1 MTDVI
6 KEEVEAVAEVWDHGR
21 GPKRIQAAWAGRGDS
36 KQIRQD
42 NQKIRNRE
50 EDKKM
55 RADNAAM
62 KKDEKKKMGEEVE
75 QLVEGPSHLEYTGRV
90 GKKEYAVRIPA
101 NKDLGDYN
109 DSTLHNKITKANPH
123 LAHHE
128 VSAIVNSGGQDSR
141 EKVEHEGKTYEHDVV
156 NHEEPRHVYSEEVE
170 QVAEVL
176 TKSMGAGKW
185 IKDFVKSKNPKFA
198 GKSEEK
204 RKEMALGAFYSKEE
218 VEQVVVEAT
227 NIKNVSGL
235 KKVSSH
241 GDFDLHK
248 KGDDHLLVHRETGE
262 VHHGFSGK
270 TLDVKK
276 FLKNYEFENLPRPAK
291 EEVET
296 VDEVTMRRT
305 IPTKQERAA
314 ANKYYA
320 NHNIALSA
328 EKRRAGIGNYP
339 GREDPIIGNLKG
351 AFKKNLEK
359 DKAANE
365 EVSLDEGRG
374 RPPKPG
380 SAAYKRRQSE
390 GGGDSDTPGLHGQL
404 IKHKSLQNAPPK
416 IKFTNGE
423 EAHIS
428 AEHRDRAIKHLE
440 GMIGPGKNSQARDN
454 AVKAMSKSHAGLKQ
468 AIGVES
474 KPEET
479 KSPMSAQRD
488 KPKLSLTKEESK
500 MAQEDIVEKLQAAL
514 DAGILSQNDFDKL
527 TQTEEVEA
535 VDEKALSPKQKKI
548 AAVAGDPGKIDAEDF
563 KKLRKEETTA
573 GVAAVAAALSR
584 NLKELK

>member
-1 MTDVI
+1 
-6 KEEVEAVAEVWDHGR
+6 
-21 GPKRIQAAWAGRGDS
+21 
-36 KQIRQD
+36 
-42 NQKIRNRE
+42 
-50 EDKKM
+50 
-55 RADNAAM
+55 M
-62 KKDEKKKMGEEVE
+62 KG
-75 QLVEGPSHLEYTGRV
+75 T
-90 GKKEYAVRIPA
+90 
-101 NKDLGDYN
+101 
-109 DSTLHNKITKANPH
+109 
-123 LAHHE
+123 
-128 VSAIVNSGGQDSR
+128 
-141 EKVEHEGKTYEHDVV
+141 
-156 NHEEPRHVYSEEVE
+156 
-170 QVAEVL
+170 
-176 TKSMGAGKW
+176 
-185 IKDFVKSKNPKFA
+185 
-198 GKSEEK
+198 
-204 RKEMALGAFYSKEE
+204 
-218 VEQVVVEAT
+218 
-227 NIKNVSGL
+227 
-235 KKVSSH
+235 
-241 GDFDLHK
+241 
-248 KGDDHLLVHRETGE
+248 
-262 VHHGFSGK
+262 
-270 TLDVKK
+270 
-276 FLKNYEFENLPRPAK
+276 
-291 EEVET
+291 
-296 VDEVTMRRT
+296 
-305 IPTKQERAA
+305 
-314 ANKYYA
+314 
-320 NHNIALSA
+320 
-328 EKRRAGIGNYP
+328 
-339 GREDPIIGNLKG
+339 
-351 AFKKNLEK
+351 FKKNSEK

-365 EVSLDEGRG
+365 EVEQIDELSPALLNRAASAAKGQANWAHGVASRVPSNPGYKKFADKRGDLVKKAATKLGKDTLEIRPDSFDTDRRGVGSKNPIVKPSHNEQLAPSGESLDEGRG

-440 GMIGPGKNSQARDN
+440 GMIGPGKNPQARDN

-488 KPKLSLTKEESK
+488 KPKLSLTKEESN
-500 MAQEDIVEKLQAAL
+500 MSQEDIVEKLQAAL

>member
-1 MTDVI
+1 MTDDI
-6 KEEVEAVAEVWDHGR
+6 K
-21 GPKRIQAAWAGRGDS
+21 
-36 KQIRQD
+36 
-42 NQKIRNRE
+42 
-50 EDKKM
+50 
-55 RADNAAM
+55 
-62 KKDEKKKMGEEVE
+62 
-75 QLVEGPSHLEYTGRV
+75 
-90 GKKEYAVRIPA
+90 
-101 NKDLGDYN
+101 
-109 DSTLHNKITKANPH
+109 
-123 LAHHE
+123 
-128 VSAIVNSGGQDSR
+128 
-141 EKVEHEGKTYEHDVV
+141 
-156 NHEEPRHVYSEEVE
+156 EEVE

-198 GKSEEK
+198 GKSKEK

-248 KGDDHLLVHRETGE
+248 GKGDDHLLVHRETGE

-291 EEVET
+291 EETEHKANVNEASYSAKAGREGKDLGKPGKNFKKIEAKAGKEYGSDEAGKRVAGAILAKIRAKHHVEET
-296 VDEVTMRRT
+296 ESVDEGMFSPPKMITGKAAKNRKDYLRNYHPRLIAAKKAAGSLKDYDYEPQRDSET
-305 IPTKQERAA
+305 NGTKSSTHKNPYSESKPKKLTLMSFKDGLKRAAERA
-314 ANKYYA
+314 K
-320 NHNIALSA
+320 S
-328 EKRRAGIGNYP
+328 KT
-339 GREDPIIGNLKG
+339 
-351 AFKKNLEK
+351 
-359 DKAANE
+359 NE

-374 RPPKPG
+374 RPPKEG
-380 SAAYKRRQSE
+380 SAAWKKRQSE

-404 IKHKSLQNAPPK
+404 IKHKHLQNAPPK

-423 EAHIS
+423 EAHVS

-440 GMIGPGKNSQARDN
+440 GMIGPGKNPEARDN
-454 AVKAMSKSHAGLKQ
+454 AVKAMSHSHAGFKQ

-474 KPEET
+474 KPEE
-479 KSPMSAQRD
+479 KKGSMSAQRD
-488 KPKLSLTKEESK
+488 KPKLSLTKEESE
-500 MAQEDIVEKLQAAL
+500 MSQEDIVEKLQAAL

-548 AAVAGDPGKIDAEDF
+548 AAVAGDPDKIDAEDF